1 MSGDARPLTAL
12 HTVGRREPTGG
23 GCDACRDMSP
33 GPMAVPGTREVVPGD
48 SATWSTSPFATP
60 SRTRVPGGILSTYS
74 LEPSPSCVHRPRRV
88 ERNPDKPRSW
98 RDSRRDRNTARG
110 GRLPRIGRTLAE
122 CTSGAKPAASGKAE
136 RGTRFTETIV
146 GHSAVTARAHPIILG
161 CFRFPTKDKAVLE
174 VRSFERAIEAA
185 KFFGPM
191 FGSKVVLRR
200 LRIINRLIR
209 ASEADGGL
217 ERLDKLLDANVVKI
231 DPAKLEAEIEA
242 LLALAPTQEEKQRD
256 YFAFSASERR
266 RTFRSLRTSPSR
278 RRKRP
283 RSSRIS
289 P

>member
-1 MSGDARPLTAL
+1 MCTDLAELS
-12 HTVGRREPTGG
+12 VIPTN
-23 GCDACRDMSP
+23 
-33 GPMAVPGTREVVPGD
+33 
-48 SATWSTSPFATP
+48 
-60 SRTRVPGGILSTYS
+60 L
-74 LEPSPSCVHRPRRV
+74 
-88 ERNPDKPRSW
+88 
-98 RDSRRDRNTARG
+98 ARG
-110 GRLPRIGRTLAE
+110 GIVAGTAILLGEAGSPASVGLLRSVRR
-122 CTSGAKPAASGKAE
+122 GAKPAASGKAE

-200 LRIINRLIR
+200 LRVINRLVG

-256 YFAFSASERR
+256 YFAFSREREKKDVPLVED
-266 RTFRSLRTSPSR
+266 FPVGSPDSR
-278 RRKRP
+278 RASRNARLN
-283 RSSRIS
+283 SS
-289 P
+289 